1 MGIGI
6 EVGGNNVLIG
16 VVHNTLH
23 LALASSLHSL
33 ADLLIGGGLGKGAG
47 QVNNGNIK
55 GGNTERHTGQL
66 ALEVGNDQS
75 TSLGSAGGGR
85 NDVAGCRTAAAP
97 VLLGGAVNGLLGT
110 GGGVYGGHQTLHD
123 TKVVI
128 DDLCQRREAVGG
140 AGGVGND
147 LHILGVGVLVNA
159 HNKGGSLGILGRS
172 GDDDLL
178 GAALQMGF
186 ALLGGGK
193 YAGGLYHIV
202 GADLTPRNFSGVHQV
217 KDLDGLAV
225 DGELFVLDLHGAL
238 KATMNCIVLGHVNHV
253 VAVDGG
259 IVDCNHLVLFRL
271 LHGGAEHQSADTT
284 KAVNTD
290 LDCHKKSLLFLFLSF
305 CGCE

>member
-1 MGIGI
+1 
-6 EVGGNNVLIG
+6 
-16 VVHNTLH
+16 
-23 LALASSLHSL
+23 
-33 ADLLIGGGLGKGAG
+33 
-47 QVNNGNIK
+47 
-55 GGNTERHTGQL
+55 
-66 ALEVGNDQS
+66 
-75 TSLGSAGGGR
+75 
-85 NDVAGCRTAAAP
+85 
-97 VLLGGAVNGLLGT
+97 
-110 GGGVYGGHQTLHD
+110 
-123 TKVVI
+123 
-128 DDLCQRREAVGG
+128 
-140 AGGVGND
+140 
-147 LHILGVGVLVNA
+147 
-159 HNKGGSLGILGRS
+159 
-172 GDDDLL
+172 
-178 GAALQMGF
+178 MGF
-186 ALLGGGK
+186 ALFGGGE

-305 CGCE
+305 CRCE